1 MAEQENIQIVRS
13 VFDGWNAH
21 DAKRVV
27 KSLDPAYVS
36 ESDTLPAPVHGLDA
50 AQKFVAMY
58 LHAFPDLHFEIEQI
72 LATGSFVITRWH
84 AKGTHRGELMGIAAT
99 NRAGSVHGCT
109 VNELKNGKIVHEWG
123 YWDGATLLRN
133 IGVLPPR

>member
-1 MAEQENIQIVRS
+1 MSEQENIHIVRS

-27 KSLDPAYVS
+27 RSFDQAFVS
-36 ESDTLPAPVHGLDA
+36 ESDTLPAPIHGPDA
-50 AQKFVAMY
+50 AQKLVEMY
-58 LHAFPDLHFEIEQI
+58 LHAFPDLRFTIEQI
-72 LATGSFVITRWH
+72 LATGSSVITRWH
-84 AKGTHRGELMGIAAT
+84 ATGTHRGELMGIAPT

-109 VNELKNGKIVHEWG
+109 VNELKNGKIVREWA

>member
-1 MAEQENIQIVRS
+1 
-13 VFDGWNAH
+13 
-21 DAKRVV
+21 
-27 KSLDPAYVS
+27 
-36 ESDTLPAPVHGLDA
+36 
-50 AQKFVAMY
+50 MY